1 MTQFNT
7 DSRSVSQLNLLLF
20 NKWTLQNGEIWVEAA
35 SEGQKCSETG
45 TGSDSLVLWGCRSN
59 HNPKIISDGAAHLQ
73 TQHRNTKSQTTE
85 AEQEGWRDK
94 TVDSNYNSQTAL
106 LEEVSNQTTSDFS
119 ELELEKQN
127 MLESNDSDIIRS
139 PCSCANTT
147 PADDIISLSRWL
159 AHVSMLTQ

>member
-73 TQHRNTKSQTTE
+73 HSTTQKHKVTNYWGRAGRLKRQNSGQQLQLPDCTAGGSVQSNHFRFLRTWTGE
-85 AEQEGWRDK
+85 SK
-94 TVDSNYNSQTAL
+94 T
-106 LEEVSNQTTSDFS
+106 
-119 ELELEKQN
+119 
-127 MLESNDSDIIRS
+127 
-139 PCSCANTT
+139 C
-147 PADDIISLSRWL
+147 
-159 AHVSMLTQ
+159 